1 MSDWRYVQNAIL
13 ILHMADVVPRK
24 CYWRQFERVTRAE
37 DIFYFE
43 RTSSPV
49 WFGFLQGAPLQ
60 VGRFGHL
67 YVQPRQGSNSAD
79 CVGEAVMVPRFRFK
93 LPASEMIA
101 DRVDCCQ
108 RYPAISE

>member
-24 CYWRQFERVTRAE
+24 CYWRQFDRVTQAE
-37 DIFYFE
+37 DIVYFE

-67 YVQPRQGSNSAD
+67 SVQPRQGSNSAGFL
-79 CVGEAVMVPRFRFK
+79 GETVIICRFGLEIPLIRM
-93 LPASEMIA
+93 LTEY
-101 DRVDCCQ
+101 VNCCQ
-108 RYPAISE
+108 RYAAISD